1 MDTSNQQISTRVFL
15 AIIAAGIMS
24 FCGVVVETAMN
35 ITFPTL
41 MKQFGVSTNT
51 VQWMTTGYL
60 LIVAIVVPLSATL
73 KQNFKTKSLFL
84 CANLMFILG
93 VVIDSIAPTF
103 PLLLLG
109 RMIQG
114 LGTGIAL
121 PLMFNIILEQVPIHK
136 IGTMMGIGTLITSVA
151 PAIGP
156 TFGGSV
162 VSSIGWR
169 YIFICLLPLLVV
181 SLILGIFNIQQKSK
195 IEHNKFDL
203 LGFIFITI
211 GLAGLIFGMSN
222 LGSASFASLG
232 IGGAF
237 ILGAVGLILF
247 VWRSL
252 KIDNPI
258 INLALLKN
266 LNFSGHVIA
275 FFVIQMVLLGL
286 SFLLP
291 NFIQLV
297 NHDSAILAGLV
308 VLPAALIGAVF
319 APLGGRILDQL
330 GPKIPLTLGSAIVL
344 LSLIIFCLLGNTMS
358 NLLIGSLFFLFMIGI
373 GLNLGNLMTNGLK
386 QVSSHLRTQG
396 NAILSTTQQ
405 FAGAVGTS
413 LCAALVG
420 AKQTSNVTLAH
431 GTALG
436 THSGMIFLLV
446 GIIIELIVIVKV
458 VDFPFKTK

>member
-181 SLILGIFNIQQKSK
+181 SLILGIFNIQQK
-195 IEHNKFDL
+195 
-203 LGFIFITI
+203 
-211 GLAGLIFGMSN
+211 
-222 LGSASFASLG
+222 
-232 IGGAF
+232 
-237 ILGAVGLILF
+237 
-247 VWRSL
+247 
-252 KIDNPI
+252 
-258 INLALLKN
+258 
-266 LNFSGHVIA
+266 
-275 FFVIQMVLLGL
+275 
-286 SFLLP
+286 
-291 NFIQLV
+291 
-297 NHDSAILAGLV
+297 
-308 VLPAALIGAVF
+308 
-319 APLGGRILDQL
+319 
-330 GPKIPLTLGSAIVL
+330 
-344 LSLIIFCLLGNTMS
+344 
-358 NLLIGSLFFLFMIGI
+358 
-373 GLNLGNLMTNGLK
+373 
-386 QVSSHLRTQG
+386 
-396 NAILSTTQQ
+396 
-405 FAGAVGTS
+405 
-413 LCAALVG
+413 
-420 AKQTSNVTLAH
+420 
-431 GTALG
+431 
-436 THSGMIFLLV
+436 
-446 GIIIELIVIVKV
+446 
-458 VDFPFKTK
+458 